1 MITVH
6 LHNLHFN
13 SFHGIHEEEKIL
25 GNEYIID
32 ASVEFHEEIVV
43 ITSIHDT
50 VNYVDIYNI
59 IKERMS
65 VPSPLLETIVMEIG
79 NEIHNEFPQVRSINI
94 TLKKMYPPIEG
105 IQGAAGVNWQRQF

>member
-32 ASVEFHEEIVV
+32 ASVEFHGEIVV

-79 NEIHNEFPQVRSINI
+79 NEIHIEFPQVRSISI
-94 TLKKMYPPIEG
+94 SLKKMYPPIEG
-105 IQGAAGVNWQRQF
+105 IQGAAGVKWQREF

>member
-25 GNEYIID
+25 GNEYLID
-32 ASVEFHEEIVV
+32 ASVEFHEEKEV

-50 VNYVDIYNI
+50 INYEDIYNI

-65 VPSPLLETIVMEIG
+65 VPSPLLETVVMEIG

-94 TLKKMYPPIEG
+94 SLKKCIHPLK
-105 IQGAAGVNWQRQF
+105 VSRVQRV

>member
-25 GNEYIID
+25 GNEYLID
-32 ASVEFHEEIVV
+32 ASVKFHEEREV
-43 ITSIHDT
+43 ITSIQDT
-50 VNYVDIYNI
+50 INYEDIYNI

-65 VPSPLLETIVMEIG
+65 VPTPLLETIVMEIG
-79 NEIHNEFPQVRSINI
+79 NEIHIEFPQVRSINI
-94 TLKKMYPPIEG
+94 SLKKMYPPIEG
-105 IQGAAGVNWQRQF
+105 IQGAAGVNWQREF